1 MSESSENLPVQEKIR
16 VYASV
21 KNPSINAALKSLY
34 SFENKA
40 QAQARL
46 AQIKHDF
53 VTSKQS
59 FAQTPP
65 SKRDAN
71 NRIILWVHDY
81 ALTPEERNQGYVGNF
96 AMLAIGKKDADKFT
110 ISATKINSE
119 LKFHPQRKRP
129 KNKHPDWGH
138 PILRDIH
145 KKRLYFSLEEASH
158 ELARLHEEYPEVSIP
173 DEHRLFIIVY
183 GKELGEK
190 PFQKY
195 KFTVRPLPDGTFI
208 IEYKENVKKQTQVTK
223 IAENTDGYFSQ
234 KEKIRR
240 TLKQKRINNR
250 NANKKALNAIYQQ
263 PHNQ

>member
-1 MSESSENLPVQEKIR
+1 
-16 VYASV
+16 
-21 KNPSINAALKSLY
+21 
-34 SFENKA
+34 
-40 QAQARL
+40 
-46 AQIKHDF
+46 
-53 VTSKQS
+53 
-59 FAQTPP
+59 
-65 SKRDAN
+65 
-71 NRIILWVHDY
+71 
-81 ALTPEERNQGYVGNF
+81 
-96 AMLAIGKKDADKFT
+96 MLSIGKKGADKFT

-158 ELARLHEEYPEVSIP
+158 ELARLHDEYPEVSIP

-183 GKELGEK
+183 GKGLGEK

-208 IEYKENVKKQTQVTK
+208 IEYKENVKKQKIVIK
-223 IAENTDGYFSQ
+223 IAENTEGYFSQ

-240 TLKQKRINNR
+240 TLKRKRIDNR
-250 NANKKALNAIYQQ
+250 NTNRNITPDIHKPQK
-263 PHNQ
+263 NQ